1 MSDLDAYGSVIDGL
15 RDQAKECKVSLLLT
29 QCCVRITCLFF
40 HQSCIIDK
48 LATGIIL
55 LRSFVSDFFLFL
67 LNMFWRTALLMFVNV
82 ILHIRMYIIKVMV
95 PSHTYKQSDCA
106 VQRPSK

>member
-55 LRSFVSDFFLFL
+55 LRSFVSDFFSVSIEYVLAHS
-67 LNMFWRTALLMFVNV
+67 TVNV
-82 ILHIRMYIIKVMV
+82 CKCYFT
-95 PSHTYKQSDCA
+95 HTYVHNKSYGAQSYIQSDCA
-106 VQRPSK
+106 VQRSSI